1 MYALYARQSIEKQD
15 SISVESQL
23 ELCKY
28 ETRGKEYQEY
38 CDRGYSGKNINR
50 PSFEQMIQDIKQGQ
64 IHKVVVY
71 KLDRISRSILD
82 FATMMELFQQ
92 YDVEFISSTEKFDT
106 STPIGRAMLNIC
118 IVFAQLERE
127 TIQQR
132 VTDAYY
138 ARCKKGFY
146 MGGRVPY
153 GYKLEKTVL
162 NGVKTSKYVPIE
174 KEAEHIQL
182 IYELYSE
189 PNFSVGDVMRY
200 MSDNG
205 YVNYRRGNWDRSRLS
220 EMLRNPT
227 YVKADADVYEFFKE
241 QGTIIENPIGEFIGT
256 NGCYLYKGAGNPPDK
271 QYRLANKELVIAPH
285 EGLVDAEIWLKCRR
299 KNLANRTSTQTRKA
313 KNSWL
318 SGKVKCGNCGKA
330 ATIRKNH
337 NKNSVVPYFICSAVN
352 QNRSCKGLGFTVR
365 AEPFEK
371 QIYEEI
377 KKKLSEFNSLSG
389 KQVNRNTKEVNELKI
404 ELGEKDK
411 EIGLYLD
418 KIQSANDVLM
428 KYINEKVKSIDAEK
442 KEINKRIREIDKK
455 DDSSM
460 IAEVS
465 DHVKRWD
472 ELKFED
478 RQRVAD
484 LLIRQIDIANGNVEI
499 HWNC

>member
-23 ELCKY
+23 DICKY
-28 ETRGKEYQEY
+28 ETKGEDYQEY
-38 CDRGYSGKNINR
+38 FDRGYSGKNINR
-50 PSFEQMIQDIKQGQ
+50 PSFEKMIQDIKQGI

-82 FATMMELFQQ
+82 FATMMELFQK

-138 ARCKKGFY
+138 ARCKKGYF

-153 GYKLEKTVL
+153 GYKLEKTVID
-162 NGVKTSKYVPIE
+162 GIKTSKYVAKE
-174 KEAEHIQL
+174 EEAEQIKL
-182 IYELYSE
+182 IYEMYSK
-189 PNFSVGDVMRY
+189 PNVSLGDIMRH
-200 MSDNG
+200 MTEKG
-205 YVNYRRGNWDRSRLS
+205 YKNSRRGNWDRSRLS

-227 YVKADADVYEFFKE
+227 YVKADAEVYEFFKD
-241 QGTIIENPIGEFIGT
+241 QGTIIESPIEDFIGV
-256 NGCYLYKGAGNPPDK
+256 NGCYLYRGLGNPSDK
-271 QYRLANKELVIAPH
+271 QYRLKNKELVIAPH
-285 EGLVDAEIWLKCRR
+285 EGLVEPEIWLKCRR

-318 SGKVKCGNCGKA
+318 AGKVKCGNCGKA
-330 ATIRKNH
+330 ATVRKSQ
-337 NKNSVVPYFICSAVN
+337 NKTNVVSYFICSAVN
-352 QNRSCKGLGFTVR
+352 QNKSCKGLGFTVR

-377 KKKLSEFNSLSG
+377 KKKLSEFETLSATRT
-389 KQVNRNTKEVNELKI
+389 KRNTKETNELRIKVKEKETEI
-404 ELGEKDK
+404 EN
-411 EIGLYLD
+411 YLD
-418 KIQSANDVLM
+418 KIQNANEVLM
-428 KYINEKVKSIDAEK
+428 QYINEKVNKLNSEK
-442 KEINKRIREIDKK
+442 IQLNKQIRKLEKNENE
-455 DDSSM
+455 SM
-460 IAEVS
+460 FDEVS
-465 DHVKRWD
+465 DHVKKW
-472 ELKFED
+472 ESLKFED

-484 LLIRQIDIANGNVEI
+484 VLIRKIELANGNVEI